1 MKKPLIF
8 GTWIIFAAL
17 LFFVSACVTKS
28 KEEGNNGQAG
38 QSSKRQKLNVDIDKE
53 KKYQDA
59 ADKGYQ
65 PWKRNA
71 MDVAE
76 ECLINTGVGA
86 RKGECKVLS
95 DDGANAIVFV
105 NTKDGNFKV
114 KLKRLVKPDG
124 IWTATEIEKEE

>member
-1 MKKPLIF
+1 MGRNMKKVAVAGLLIF
-8 GTWIIFAAL
+8 SVV
-17 LFFVSACVTKS
+17 VSACGTKGENKVQEDKS
-28 KEEGNNGQAG
+28 AK
-38 QSSKRQKLNVDIDKE
+38 KIQKLNVDMDTE
-53 KKYQDA
+53 RKYQAA

-65 PWKRNA
+65 PWKKNA

-76 ECLINTGVGA
+76 ECLINTGIGA

-95 DDGANAIVFV
+95 DDGANAVVFV

-124 IWTATEIEKEE
+124 IWTATEVEKE